1 MSLPNTLAVCQAAG
15 SLVLLGD
22 PRQLDQPI
30 QGVHPPGAD
39 VSALG
44 HLLGESATVD
54 PSRGVFLDQTWRMH
68 RRSSSTRGGSAPN
81 RRSAGRRWPG
91 RGRWPGTACA
101 SFPWS
106 IPATRTPPPRSPNA
120 SRR

>member
-1 MSLPNTLAVCQAAG
+1 MADAVDVLVIDEAGQMSLANTLAVCQAAG

-44 HLLGESATVD
+44 NLLGESATVD
-54 PSRGVFLDQTWRMH
+54 PHH
-68 RRSSSTRGGSAPN
+68 RRMLAREHWVRSGSCSSTRRAVGWYRSTVRPDGSSKAC
-81 RRSAGRRWPG
+81 
-91 RGRWPGTACA
+91 GRWAVC
-101 SFPWS
+101 
-106 IPATRTPPPRSPNA
+106 PRS
-120 SRR
+120 